1 MGGWIG
7 RVQALLPNPLES
19 SENRLDTLGI
29 PEAAAEETKGRE
41 DHSTPARSSLPW
53 MPLVAGGWAQ
63 ATLKTRGV
71 GTHASFVREP
81 TLGSRVLNKPKKSS
95 LNIFWKACKLS

>member
-41 DHSTPARSSLPW
+41 DPSTPARTSLPW

>member
-1 MGGWIG
+1 VGGWIG

-41 DHSTPARSSLPW
+41 DPSTPARTSLPW